1 MATNDPP
8 DDKSASQ
15 ALVKAPAQAPTP
27 ATDPALELEQRF
39 LDFAYKTN
47 APING
52 AAVAYALK
60 ISIKDADHLLEDLA
74 ARDVLVRDIDEDAAV
89 SFRLPGRG
97 AAGMGA
103 HISAPIGPK
112 AMNGL
117 LVNFILP
124 GVGSLMNGKSGEGAV
139 QLALLVI
146 GAALL
151 VTLHFIGIPI
161 LIAAWIWGVVTGIRG
176 LSDRGAS
183 K

>member
-15 ALVKAPAQAPTP
+15 ALVKAPAQTPT

-89 SFRLPGRG
+89 SFRLPGKG
-97 AAGMGA
+97 AGKA

-124 GVGSLMNGKSGEGAV
+124 GVGSLMNGKSGEGAA

-151 VTLHFIGIPI
+151 VTLHLIGIPI

-176 LSDRGAS
+176 LSDKGAAS
-183 K
+183 

>member
-1 MATNDPP
+1 MATNDP

-15 ALVKAPAQAPTP
+15 ALVKAPATTP
-27 ATDPALELEQRF
+27 AVDPALELEQRF

-74 ARDVLVRDIDEDAAV
+74 SRDVLVRDIDEDAAV

-97 AAGMGA
+97 GAGKGA

-124 GVGSLMNGKSGEGAV
+124 GVGSLMNGKSGEGAA
-139 QLALLVI
+139 QLGLLVVGVALLVM
-146 GAALL
+146 LKW
-151 VTLHFIGIPI
+151 IGIP
-161 LIAAWIWGVVTGIRG
+161 LIITAWIWGVVTGIRG
-176 LSDRGAS
+176 LSDRGATNS
-183 K
+183 